1 MMQGIG
7 DELQASTNALTQKSE
22 CGEDIKILDLCMA
35 PGGYTASALKYNP
48 TAIACGVTLP
58 PAQGGHELLLQSPRS
73 SVMFLDIT
81 MLARE
86 FGVEEVP
93 ITHPEYS
100 NFLDDRPYLGQTFH
114 LVFCDGQVLRTHQRA
129 EHREQHEALRLTVS
143 QLILAL
149 HRIRPGGSL
158 VMLLHKI
165 EAWDTTELLYRFS
178 HFSSIQLFKPEKKH
192 AIRSS
197 FYLVAKNVQPDTDAA
212 KQAVEV
218 WKRAWWQATF
228 GGQNGTGGVK
238 VMPDKVYVQT
248 ILDKFGNEL
257 VGLGRPVWE
266 IQANA
271 LSKME
276 FVK

>member
-1 MMQGIG
+1 MQEIG
-7 DELQASTNALTQKSE
+7 DELQNNTNALAVTPE
-22 CGEDIKILDLCMA
+22 RGEVVRILDLCMA

-58 PAQGGHELLLQSPRS
+58 LAKGGHKMLLQSSRQ
-73 SVMFLDIT
+73 SVQFRDVTMF
-81 MLARE
+81 AAE
-86 FGVEEVP
+86 FGVDEVP
-93 ITHPEYS
+93 FAHPEHAS
-100 NFLDDRPYLGQTFH
+100 FSSERPYIGQTFH

-129 EHREQHEALRLTVS
+129 EYREQQEALRLAVS

-149 HRIRPGGSL
+149 QRIHPGGTL

-178 HFSSIQLFKPEKKH
+178 QFSSIQLFKPKKKH

-197 FYLVAKNVQPDTDAA
+197 FYLVAKNVQPASDTAKLA
-212 KQAVEV
+212 IESWKQA
-218 WKRAWWQATF
+218 WWRATF
-228 GGQNGTGGVK
+228 GGPNGTGEAK
-238 VMPDKVYVQT
+238 VIPDESNVHMVLNEFGKV
-248 ILDKFGNEL
+248 L
-257 VGLGRPVWE
+257 VTLGRPIWD

-271 LSKME
+271 LSKTD